1 MTGPRSATA
10 AGSVR
15 PRVPDVTASIA
26 VHPHT
31 VVACARHVHQA
42 AWPPLPDDR
51 QAAGRT
57 EPGPAPRSRLRRPS
71 APRRRA
77 LARRERGW
85 PHWRRVRTG
94 GRWTEQHLL
103 AGRPEA
109 AAPSSSPGGQ
119 APPTTA
125 ERADMARSELLA
137 SICPTLWELRT
148 GRRSHVPP
156 WFSSVEPLS
165 WTLRWWSASSNAWTT
180 SQCAGT
186 HSPSAAASRSR
197 GYHATPT
204 GPARSR
210 TTPLAG
216 QFRRSCARRPHRH
229 GLRRGLLRQG
239 LHLGQARAT
248 VVPNNTFST
257 KASTARETS

>member
-1 MTGPRSATA
+1 MTVRRQAGPSLAPRQGPGYDDHLPHDAVHLLVENEAGLTGGVFGRVAAGRSNIFWPADPKLQRRQARREAKRRRPRPSGPTWPVPSCSPRSARRCGSYVPAGA
-10 AGSVR
+10 A
-15 PRVPDVTASIA
+15 T
-26 VHPHT
+26 
-31 VVACARHVHQA
+31 CRH
-42 AWPPLPDDR
+42 
-51 QAAGRT
+51 GF
-57 EPGPAPRSRLRRPS
+57 
-71 APRRRA
+71 
-77 LARRERGW
+77 
-85 PHWRRVRTG
+85 
-94 GRWTEQHLL
+94 
-103 AGRPEA
+103 
-109 AAPSSSPGGQ
+109 
-119 APPTTA
+119 
-125 ERADMARSELLA
+125 
-137 SICPTLWELRT
+137 
-148 GRRSHVPP
+148 RRS
-156 WFSSVEPLS
+156 SPLS